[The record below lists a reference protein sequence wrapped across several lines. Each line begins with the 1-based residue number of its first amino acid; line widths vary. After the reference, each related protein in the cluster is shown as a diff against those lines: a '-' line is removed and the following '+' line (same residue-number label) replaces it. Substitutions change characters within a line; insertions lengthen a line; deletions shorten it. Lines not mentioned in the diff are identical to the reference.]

1 MHNEADELLKS
12 LGELVQQQR
21 SLTMDQEELG
31 KRVGL
36 SRSTISAIERGKGV
50 NSKALFDVLA
60 FLGLSGELLSVIDK
74 RQKIEG
80 DQRFRKTRK
89 AREELSNDF

>member
-1 MHNEADELLKS
+1 MHKESSELLFS
-12 LGELVQQQR
+12 LGELVKQTR

-50 NSKALFDVLA
+50 NSKALFEVLA
-60 FLGLSGELLSVIDK
+60 FLGLSGELLSTIDK
-74 RQKIEG
+74 QRSLDSE
-80 DQRFRKTRK
+80 QRFRKVRK
-89 AREELSNDF
+89 VREELSNDF

>member
-1 MHNEADELLKS
+1 MHKESDALLIS
-12 LGELVQQQR
+12 LGELIKQTR

-50 NSKALFDVLA
+50 NAKALFEVLA
-60 FLGLSGELLSVIDK
+60 FLGLTGELLSVIEK
-74 RQKIEG
+74 RLSLEG
-80 DQRFRKTRK
+80 EQRFRKARK
-89 AREELSNDF
+89 AHEELSNDF

>member
-1 MHNEADELLKS
+1 MHNKTDELLKS
-12 LGELVQQQR
+12 LGELVQQTR

-50 NSKALFDVLA
+50 NSKALLDVLV
-60 FLGLSGELLSVIDK
+60 FLGLSGELLAVIEK
-74 RQKIEG
+74 RQSLEG
-80 DQRFRKTRK
+80 EQRFRKVRK
-89 AREELSNDF
+89 THEELSNDF

>member
-1 MHNEADELLKS
+1 MHKKTDELLKS
-12 LGELVQQQR
+12 LGELVQQTR

-60 FLGLSGELLSVIDK
+60 FLGLSDELLAVIEK
-74 RQKIEG
+74 RQSLEG
-80 DQRFRKTRK
+80 EQRFRKARK
-89 AREELSNDF
+89 THEELSNDF